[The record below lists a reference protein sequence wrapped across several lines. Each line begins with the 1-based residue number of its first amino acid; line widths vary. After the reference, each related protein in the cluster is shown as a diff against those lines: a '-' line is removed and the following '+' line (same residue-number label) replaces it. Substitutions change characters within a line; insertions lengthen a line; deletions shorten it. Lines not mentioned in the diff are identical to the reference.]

1 MRLRSAVFALLG
13 LLAAAFGIAIG
24 TLIATLHDPAYGPIQ
39 VVASSAIDLPPAPVK
54 EWATST
60 FGTSAK
66 YVVVGAVV
74 VTVLVLSLVAGVVAQ
89 RRRWWGAGL
98 LAAVGLI
105 GVLAGLRRPGGDP
118 LAGVP
123 SLIAGLVAAGTLLL
137 LVHLAERQDRRSAEA
152 AVSVDHQIEG
162 EKPRAAATSAIN
174 RRGLL
179 IGIGSLV
186 IVGGASLVAARYLTN
201 RASAVASRVKALL
214 PSPAEPLP
222 PLPATVQAPVPGMT
236 PFVTPN
242 ADFYRID
249 TAVIVPQVQ
258 AETWSLAIDGMVD
271 RPFSITYAELLQMPM
286 VERDITI
293 MCVSNP
299 VGGPYI
305 GTARWLGTPLLP
317 LLAQAGVAQGADQLL
332 STSIDGWT
340 CSTPLDGLAER
351 EPLLAIGMNGEP
363 LPIEHGFPV
372 RMIVPGLY
380 GFISATKWVTRIQAT
395 TYAAEPA
402 YWTVRGWATDAP
414 VLTNSRIDVPG
425 GAIAA
430 GAVQLAGVAWAMNG
444 DGIARVEVQIDAGP
458 WQDANLAD
466 EPNART
472 WRQWWLDWDAT
483 PGEHLITVRAT
494 NGLGEVQTSEVRDV
508 IPSGATGY
516 DSRVIQ
522 VS

>member
-1 MRLRSAVFALLG
+1 MRARTALFALLG
-13 LLAAAFGIAIG
+13 FLAAGFGIVIG
-24 TLIATLHDPAYGPIQ
+24 TLVASLHDAAFGPIQ
-39 VVASSAIDLPPAPVK
+39 VVASSAIDIPPAPVK

-66 YVVVGAVV
+66 YVVVGLVV
-74 VTVLVLSLVAGVVAQ
+74 VTVVALSLVAGVLAQ
-89 RRRWWGAGL
+89 RRRWWGAAL

-105 GVLAGLRRPGGDP
+105 GVAAGLRRPTSDP
-118 LAGVP
+118 LAAVP
-123 SLIAGLVAAGTLLL
+123 SLVAGLVAAGTLVLL
-137 LVHLAERQDRRSAEA
+137 AWLADRPARARPVA
-152 AVSVDHQIEG
+152 SVTDTD
-162 EKPRAAATSAIN
+162 PPSVAIS

-179 IGIGSLV
+179 LGIGALV
-186 IVGGASLVAARYLTN
+186 AVGGASLAAARYLN
-201 RASAVASRVKALL
+201 DRASAVASRVRAIL
-214 PSPAEPLP
+214 PAPVEPLP
-222 PLPATVQAPVPGMT
+222 PLPESVQAPVAGMQ
-236 PFVTPN
+236 PFITPN
-242 ADFYRID
+242 SDFYRID
-249 TAVIVPQVQ
+249 TAVIVPQVM
-258 AETWSLAIDGMVD
+258 AETWSLTIDGMVD
-271 RPFSITYAELLQMPM
+271 RPVTLTYADLLELPM

-305 GTARWLGTPLLP
+305 GTARWLGAPLVPLLER
-317 LLAQAGVAQGADQLL
+317 AGIRGEADQLL

-363 LPIEHGFPV
+363 LPLEHGFPV

-380 GFISATKWVTRIQAT
+380 GFISATKWVTRITAT
-395 TYAAEPA
+395 TYAASPA

-414 VLTNSRIDVPG
+414 VLTSSRIDLPG
-425 GAIAA
+425 GAITA

-444 DGIARVEVQIDAGP
+444 DGVARVEVQIDAGP

-483 PGEHLITVRAT
+483 PGEHVVTVRAT